1 MNKPT
6 PTYSDSKQT
15 MWETWFVTSLVLVI
29 VLFILGLMESSKE
42 FIPEWPYIFGLVVA
56 NLCYCLFIGRTKS

>member
-1 MNKPT
+1 MKTDKDN
-6 PTYSDSKQT
+6 SKQT

-42 FIPEWPYIFGLVVA
+42 FLPEWPYIFGLVIA
-56 NLCYCLFIGRTKS
+56 NLCYCLFIGNKVSD